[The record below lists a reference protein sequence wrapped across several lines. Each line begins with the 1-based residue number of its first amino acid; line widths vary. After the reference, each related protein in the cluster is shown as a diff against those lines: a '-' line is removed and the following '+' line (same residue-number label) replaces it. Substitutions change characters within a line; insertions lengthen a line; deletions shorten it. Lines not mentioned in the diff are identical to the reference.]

1 MLKSKGVQV
10 YECLVFDVDPQY
22 IHIYLEEI
30 NLHHKL
36 RIKDDQRIDSTVFFE
51 EQVKLAATLKRV

>member
-1 MLKSKGVQV
+1 VQV